1 MYNSKMMYIEDLTH
15 YIRDPS
21 NCVDNSKL
29 SPRDKSV
36 IFSMSAQLLKSTPL
50 ALTEKQASLLLTI
63 FQNNMELYKDIP
75 NYEFLVNN
83 PIYKYP
89 FRALETEKKIYL
101 DDNEDKQ
108 YIRVKLPFDKKINK
122 IFSVYRGDYTFFNRE
137 KFFYLTDK
145 NIYGIIES
153 LKEFEFEIEPKIQE
167 WYDEIKAIKDNFE
180 EHKPIVDYVNNT
192 LVLRNSHKSVVNYFN
207 ENRSNKIIPD
217 IFLARSLGL
226 SPSKNLTEQ
235 IPLISD
241 DELVQNMLKLDGS
254 TCSLS
259 ENINLKTAIDAIQQW
274 PILVVLTDE
283 RNLHT
288 TLDGWYNMFKS
299 VGVSKKEMTVLFRS
313 QMNKKFNELIKQNS
327 LNNMLDDNTKV
338 VFVKS
343 KLPKILY
350 RTGFKPKFVITSG
363 MYFSHTS
370 IQKLIEHHP
379 YVLYYTD
386 TNLKTILGRNVVK
399 L

>member
-1 MYNSKMMYIEDLTH
+1 MYIEDLTH

-36 IFSMSAQLLKSTPL
+36 IFSMSAQLLKNPPL
-50 ALTEKQASLLLTI
+50 ALTEKQAALLLTI
-63 FQNNMELYKDIP
+63 FQNNMVLYKDIP
-75 NYEFLVNN
+75 NYEFLVNT

-89 FRALETEKKIYL
+89 FRALETEKKIFL
-101 DDNEDKQ
+101 SDHEGRQ

-122 IFSVYRGDYTFFNRE
+122 IFSMYRGDYTFIDRE

-145 NIYGIIES
+145 NIFGIIEC
-153 LKEFEFEIEPKIQE
+153 LREFDFKIDPKIQL
-167 WYDEIKAIKDNFE
+167 WYDEIKEIKDNFE
-180 EHKPIVDYVNNT
+180 EYKPIVDYVDGN
-192 LVLRNSHKSVVNYFN
+192 LVLRNSHKSVVSYFN
-207 ENRSNKIIPD
+207 EHRSNKIIPD

-226 SPSKNLTEQ
+226 SLSKQLNEYIPSVTE
-235 IPLISD
+235 
-241 DELVQNMLKLDGS
+241 DELVRNMLILDGS
-254 TCSLS
+254 TCSLK
-259 ENINLKTAIDAIQQW
+259 EDINLSTAIDAIQQW

-283 RNLHT
+283 RNLHSA
-288 TLDGWYNMFKS
+288 LDSWYTMFKS
-299 VGVSKKEMTVLFRS
+299 IGVSKKEMTVLFRS

-327 LNNMLDDNTKV
+327 LNNMLDENTKV

-350 RTGFKPKFVITSG
+350 KTGFKPKFIITAG

-386 TNLKTILGRNVVK
+386 TNLKTILGRNIVK

>member
-1 MYNSKMMYIEDLTH
+1 MYIEDLTH

-36 IFSMSAQLLKSTPL
+36 IFSMSAQLLKNPPL
-50 ALTEKQASLLLTI
+50 ALTEKQATLLLTI
-63 FQNNMELYKDIP
+63 FENNMELYKEIP
-75 NYEFLVNN
+75 NYEFLVKN

-89 FRALETEKKIYL
+89 FRALELEKKIYL
-101 DDNEDKQ
+101 TLHEGKQ

-122 IFSVYRGDYTFFNRE
+122 IFSVYRGDYTFIDRE

-145 NIYGIIES
+145 NIYGIVES
-153 LKEFEFEIEPKIQE
+153 LKEFDFDIDLKIQQ
-167 WYDEIKAIKDNFE
+167 WYDEIKKIKDNFE
-180 EHKPIVDYVNNT
+180 EYKPIVDYVDNT
-192 LVLRNSHKSVVNYFN
+192 LVLRNSHRSVVNYFN

-226 SPSKNLTEQ
+226 SLGKNLNEHVPSITE
-235 IPLISD
+235 
-241 DELVQNMLKLDGS
+241 DELVRNMLTLDGS
-254 TCSLS
+254 TCSLKEDINLRTAI
-259 ENINLKTAIDAIQQW
+259 ENIEQW
-274 PILVVLTDE
+274 PILIILTDE
-283 RNLHT
+283 RNLHSS
-288 TLDGWYNMFKS
+288 LDSWYTMFKS
-299 VGVSKKEMTVLFRS
+299 IGVNKKEMTVLFRS
-313 QMNKKFNELIKQNS
+313 QMNKKFNEFIKQNS
-327 LNNMLDDNTKV
+327 LNNMLDENTKV
-338 VFVKS
+338 VFIKN
-343 KLPKILY
+343 KLPKVIY
-350 RTGFKPKFVITSG
+350 KTGFKPKFVITSG

-379 YVLYYTD
+379 YVLYHTD

>member
-1 MYNSKMMYIEDLTH
+1 MYIEDLTH

-36 IFSMSAQLLKSTPL
+36 IFSMSSQLLKSTPL
-50 ALTEKQASLLLTI
+50 ALTEKQASLLLSI

-89 FRALETEKKIYL
+89 FRALELEKKIYL
-101 DDNEDKQ
+101 DENEGKK

-122 IFSVYRGDYTFFNRE
+122 IFSTYRGDYTFVNRE

-145 NIYGIIES
+145 NIYGIIEY
-153 LKEFEFEIEPKIQE
+153 LKEFEFEIDPTLHL
-167 WYDEIKAIKDNFE
+167 WYNEIKEIKDNFE
-180 EHKPIVDYVNNT
+180 EYKPIVDYVDNT

-207 ENRSNKIIPD
+207 KNRSNSIIPD

-226 SPSKNLTEQ
+226 SPSKQLTEQ
-235 IPLISD
+235 ISSISN

-288 TLDGWYNMFKS
+288 TLDGWYKMFKS
-299 VGVSKKEMTVLFRS
+299 IGVSKKEMTVLFRS

-327 LNNMLDDNTKV
+327 LNNMLDENTKV

-343 KLPKILY
+343 KLPKVLY
-350 RTGFKPKFVITSG
+350 RTGFKPKFIITSG

-386 TNLKTILGRNVVK
+386 TNLKTILGRNIVK
-399 L
+399 M

>member
-1 MYNSKMMYIEDLTH
+1 
-15 YIRDPS
+15 
-21 NCVDNSKL
+21 
-29 SPRDKSV
+29 
-36 IFSMSAQLLKSTPL
+36 MSSQLLKSTPL

-75 NYEFLVNN
+75 NYVFLVNN

-89 FRALETEKKIYL
+89 FRALELEKKIYL
-101 DDNEDKQ
+101 SENEGKK

-122 IFSVYRGDYTFFNRE
+122 IFSVYRGDYTFVDRE

-145 NIYGIIES
+145 NIYGIIEC
-153 LKEFEFEIEPKIQE
+153 LKEFEFEIDPTLLL
-167 WYDEIKAIKDNFE
+167 WYDEIKSIKDNFE
-180 EHKPIVDYVNNT
+180 DYKPIVDYVDNT

-207 ENRSNKIIPD
+207 KNRSNNIIPD

-226 SPSKNLTEQ
+226 TPSRYLTEQ
-235 IPLISD
+235 IPLISN

-259 ENINLKTAIDAIQQW
+259 ENINLSTAINAIQQW

-288 TLDGWYNMFKS
+288 TLDGWYTMFKS
-299 VGVSKKEMTVLFRS
+299 IGVSKKEMTVLFRS

-327 LNNMLDDNTKV
+327 LNNMLDENTKV

-343 KLPKILY
+343 KLPKVLY
-350 RTGFKPKFVITSG
+350 RTGFKPKFIITSG

-386 TNLKTILGRNVVK
+386 TNLKTILGRNIVK